1 MIKKVSRH
9 VKPDESFYIV
19 EYDSGKCRRF
29 YQITDA
35 IVNFISDI
43 APTRMSYNNGKL
55 IIYTW
60 E

>member
-9 VKPDESFYIV
+9 LKPGETFYIV

-35 IVNFISDI
+35 IIKFISDI
-43 APTRMSYNNGKL
+43 TPTRMSYNNGKL

>member
-1 MIKKVSRH
+1 MIKKVTRH
-9 VKPDESFYIV
+9 IKPDESFFIV

-29 YQITDA
+29 YQITGA
-35 IVNFISDI
+35 IIKFISDI
-43 APTRMSYNNGKL
+43 TPIRNVYNNSQL

>member
-1 MIKKVSRH
+1 MRYL
-9 VKPDESFYIV
+9 KPDETFYIV

-35 IVNFISDI
+35 IIKFISDI
-43 APTRMSYNNGKL
+43 PPTRRAYNNGKL
-55 IIYTW
+55 TIYTW

>member
-9 VKPDESFYIV
+9 LKNDESFYIV

-29 YQITDA
+29 YVITDS
-35 IVNFISDI
+35 IIKFISDI
-43 APTRMSYNNGKL
+43 TPSRRSYNNGKL
-55 IIYTW
+55 VIYTW

>member
-19 EYDSGKCRRF
+19 EYASGKCRRF
-29 YQITDA
+29 NELTDSIIAFITE
-35 IVNFISDI
+35 I
-43 APTRMSYNNGKL
+43 APTRQSYNNGNL